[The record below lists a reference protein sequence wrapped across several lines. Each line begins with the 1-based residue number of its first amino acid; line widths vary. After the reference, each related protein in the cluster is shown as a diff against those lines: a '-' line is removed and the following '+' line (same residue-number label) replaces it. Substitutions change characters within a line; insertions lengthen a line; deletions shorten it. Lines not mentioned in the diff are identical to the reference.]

1 MQEPGLVKMDTKT
14 KNKIKQMD
22 TAYGLNSEHSK
33 QCVASDFVIDTNK
46 RKKYT
51 DNPKF
56 TD

>member
-1 MQEPGLVKMDTKT
+1 MNTKT